1 MSRHGRTDRC
11 HVNSKHMRLCDEMR
25 EKRIGNCGKGGNFS
39 AQESKQPSPSTR
51 TSSLAEGCTE
61 GAAGVMRVAK
71 EDTRT
76 NPADALTKIQ
86 RFDRKQKLL
95 WPLGHLL
102 ISKAHQ
108 GTDGSGDVSE

>member
-1 MSRHGRTDRC
+1 
-11 HVNSKHMRLCDEMR
+11 MRLCDEMR
-25 EKRIGNCGKGGNFS
+25 EKRIGNCGKAGNFS
-39 AQESKQPSPSTR
+39 AQESKAAISVNPHKSTTSP
-51 TSSLAEGCTE
+51 AEGCTE